1 MPFYDAGDAAIFYEI
16 TGDGSPLIFLH
27 GYALNSSMWEFQVAE
42 LSRTYKV
49 ITLDLRGFGQSSC
62 GKEWSGSAMAG
73 DVIGLIKE
81 LKLNDV
87 TVLGFSLSGG
97 SAIRTA
103 LELPDIVSNLILTSS
118 ILPSRGN
125 PRTKKEEE
133 YQSKEQDILRLRGV
147 ESWADAIGMRKGKLV
162 DNIFKR
168 NPDVGPVWDKIL
180 VRHNPDFLL
189 QMMAARQNT
198 QSLVDWR
205 SRLKDI
211 KQNTLLIFGAQ
222 DKQFIDGAY
231 HLDQTIPD
239 TRLVIISG
247 AGHMVNL
254 EKPDEFNKAVL
265 GFLGN
270 ADNQY
275 N

>member
-16 TGDGSPLIFLH
+16 TGHGSPLILLH
-27 GYALNSSMWEFQVAE
+27 GYALNSVMWDFQAAE
-42 LSRTYKV
+42 LSKEHKV

-97 SAIRTA
+97 SAIRIA

-118 ILPSRGN
+118 ILPSKGN

-133 YQSKEQDILRLRGV
+133 YQSKERNILRLRGV

-168 NPDVGPVWDKIL
+168 NPDVGPVWDKIIA
-180 VRHNPDFLL
+180 RHNPDFLL

-211 KQNTLLIFGAQ
+211 KQKTLLIFGAQ

-231 HLDQTIPD
+231 RLDQTIPD
-239 TRLVIISG
+239 TRLIIISG

-254 EKPDEFNKAVL
+254 EKPDEFNRAL
-265 GFLGN
+265 LEFLAN
-270 ADNQY
+270 DNNQ
-275 N
+275 NS